1 MAKRRANEDSECRQ
15 ERLTKQRRYAQ
26 QQRAAQKKCT
36 EEQTAQSKNGT
47 QQTVHDNNH
56 REEILNENQ
65 QYKKSLENLISKFH
79 SIVSSGP
86 IYICSCCDKLWYKH
100 SVTLADNLRLS
111 NATVAK
117 YLLNKRSVENKEWLC
132 NTCMKYL
139 KKKKGSPIDCC

>member
-1 MAKRRANEDSECRQ
+1 MISNNIGKSTSASDNKKPYMLTYMAKGRANEDSERRQ

-36 EEQTAQSKNGT
+36 EEQPTQSKNGT

-86 IYICSCCDKLWYKH
+86 IYICSCCDQLWYKH
-100 SVTLADNLRLS
+100 SVTLADNLRF
-111 NATVAK
+111 
-117 YLLNKRSVENKEWLC
+117 YLMQL
-132 NTCMKYL
+132 
-139 KKKKGSPIDCC
+139 